1 MFFVFMEFFY
11 LLSFSQ
17 SEVLMIQVSIKAHFC
32 PSGDFRDGW
41 KEKFNLKIQQF
52 QEQKSIRGSCFQG
65 RHIMDGFGLQWF

>member
-17 SEVLMIQVSIKAHFC
+17 PEVLMIQVSIKAHFC

-41 KEKFNLKIQQF
+41 KEKFNLEIQQF

-65 RHIMDGFGLQWF
+65 RHIMDGFGL